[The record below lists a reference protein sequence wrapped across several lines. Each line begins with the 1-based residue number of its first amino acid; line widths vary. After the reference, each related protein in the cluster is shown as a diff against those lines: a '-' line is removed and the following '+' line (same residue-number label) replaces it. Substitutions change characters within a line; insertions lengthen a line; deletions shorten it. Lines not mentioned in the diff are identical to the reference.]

1 MTKHSMRKATASI
14 TYMGEDLATSLES
27 KTDKFTYND
36 PESGSSDDCSLTI
49 CDPDEKWINGY
60 FPNLGDTITAK
71 ITVFDWRNSND
82 TRILNCGEFVMDDP
96 GFSGPPLKVSLKA
109 VSKPADGA
117 FSSQERTQTWENVTV
132 QNMAGEIAL
141 RSGLALQYTAP
152 DIKIESL
159 EQNGQTDSDF
169 IKKTCEEY
177 GLSLKVYSKR
187 LVIFDRESYKKMPA
201 VVNISKDEIISWN
214 FKTSLAGTYTGGKM
228 SYTDPDSE
236 EDIEAKVGSEQRMLS
251 VSGKAD
257 SRSDA
262 EKKIKAQVNKAN
274 EEQTTLS
281 VTVPGNPDLVSSQC
295 VNIIGLGKADGKYYI
310 KKVTHSVGGGYKTS
324 LDLSK
329 VVASI

>member
-1 MTKHSMRKATASI
+1 MIPMRKATATI
-14 TYMGEDLATSLES
+14 TYMGEDLTTSLEN

-49 CDPDEKWINGY
+49 CDPDKKWINGY
-60 FPNLGDTITAK
+60 FPNLGDKITAK
-71 ITVFDWRNSND
+71 ITVFDWRFPGD

-117 FSSQERTQTWENVTV
+117 FSSQERTQTWEKVTV
-132 QNMAGEIAL
+132 QNMAQEIAS
-141 RSGLALQYTAP
+141 RSGLTLQYTAP
-152 DIKIESL
+152 EVKIESV
-159 EQNGQTDSDF
+159 EQNSQTDSDF
-169 IKKTCEEY
+169 LKKTCEEN
-177 GLSLKVYSKR
+177 GLSLKVYSKQ
-187 LVIFDRESYKKMPA
+187 LVIFDRETYKNMPT
-201 VVNISKDEIISWN
+201 VCDISKDKMISWN

-228 SYTDPDSE
+228 TYTDPDSE
-236 EDIEAKVGSEQRMLS
+236 EEIEAKVGTEQRMLS

-257 SRSDA
+257 SQDDA
-262 EKKIKAQVNKAN
+262 EKKIKAEVNKAN

-281 VTVPGNPDLVSSQC
+281 VTIPGNPDLVSSQC
-295 VNIIGLGKADGKYYI
+295 VNIVGLGKADGKYYI

-324 LDLSK
+324 LELSK